1 MYLTDLYNTGYLWKF
16 YPLIEKELN
25 LRINGVSPY
34 NSNIFNGAEGRLKF
48 LDQIQEYPHI
58 CVVAGDETRQYQP
71 DGFKWR
77 FLQIDIRCY
86 INDESDPQETL
97 ALLMEDIERVID
109 INDILTYDDTVSPNL
124 KTTSLT
130 LLSIATDEGVLA
142 PLGIGELI
150 LSVRY

>member
-1 MYLTDLYNTGYLWKF
+1 MASTYRTARKKIVDALV
-16 YPLIEKELN
+16 KELN
-25 LRINGVSPY
+25 LKINGVSPY
-34 NSNIFNGAEGRLKF
+34 NSNIFNKAEGRLKF

-86 INDESDPQETL
+86 INDETDPQETL

-109 INDILTYDDTVSPNL
+109 NNDILTYDDTVSPNL

-130 LLSIATDEGVLA
+130 IISLSTDEGALT
-142 PLGIGELI
+142 PLGIGEMLVE
-150 LSVRY
+150 VRY